1 MGSILIKEIR
11 NRCFMCP
18 LTDLRMHSG
27 VWKDLLKI
35 TVPNFSIG
43 VAGLSLPKTL
53 TVIRTSGPGAIVLS
67 QKRKVVPPL
76 NIIMSSARQELFT
89 EFTQDNRSRRM
100 VDLFC

>member
-1 MGSILIKEIR
+1 M
-11 NRCFMCP
+11 
-18 LTDLRMHSG
+18 
-27 VWKDLLKI
+27 LKI

-76 NIIMSSARQELFT
+76 NIIMSSARQEHLLSSPKTIDPEEWLICFVKIY
-89 EFTQDNRSRRM
+89 DPHSY
-100 VDLFC
+100 